1 MYVYIY
7 LCMNVCKYACIYV
20 FYMHECVYYVCM
32 QSCVDTSEGYT
43 YGYLHIVC
51 VCVCSYTLNMYHI
64 EKLTGSE
71 TCADSNCWICFS
83 GNYSITVTDVRQF
96 YTSYKL
102 ECLVPSSY
110 SVFCTD
116 AVNLNKSI

>member
-51 VCVCSYTLNMYHI
+51 VCVFLHSEYVSYWKINWIRNMR
-64 EKLTGSE
+64 
-71 TCADSNCWICFS
+71 W
-83 GNYSITVTDVRQF
+83 
-96 YTSYKL
+96 
-102 ECLVPSSY
+102 
-110 SVFCTD
+110 
-116 AVNLNKSI
+116 